1 VRPEIAVKAAQCS
14 GQLFITRSTT
24 YGDQEENGSQ
34 GGFPQEGC
42 GETEERIQKECET
55 RERTSSRR
63 AARERRSQ
71 EGRTQ
76 GHSQVRTQG
85 DEKDRAE
92 ICEARRQSLVCK
104 APCEA

>member
-24 YGDQEENGSQ
+24 YGDQEKNGSQ
-34 GGFPQEGC
+34 GGFPEEGC
-42 GETEERIQKECET
+42 DETEERIQKECEE

-63 AARERRSQ
+63 AARERRGQ

-76 GHSQVRTQG
+76 GRTQEHTQVGPQG
-85 DEKDRAE
+85 DEEGRA
-92 ICEARRQSLVCK
+92 
-104 APCEA
+104 